1 MMKLR
6 NFWWLTLLIAL
17 AAGFCNPNLGV
28 IASVLLLQLFA
39 IGICSILIGAAGR
52 QAARADSGDLVS
64 ILRKVNAGALKFVA
78 PACCFVFGL
87 ASLIIAEG
95 MWLGFSGLFFDD
107 APRYIFPW
115 TGMEVENPAELS
127 VILIAVM
134 AAAQLLTMVLS
145 VMWVNGRARKIGNTG
160 AQQPSAVRVE
170 ECTE

>member
-1 MMKLR
+1 MKLC
-6 NFWWLTLLIAL
+6 NFWWLALLIAL

-39 IGICSILIGAAGR
+39 VGICSILAGAAGK

-64 ILRKVNAGALKFVA
+64 AIRKVSAGALRFVA

-87 ASLIIAEG
+87 TSLIIAEG
-95 MWLGFSGLFFDD
+95 MWLGFSGIFFDD

-115 TGMEVENPAELS
+115 TGMETANPASLS
-127 VILIAVM
+127 IVLNAVM
-134 AAAQLLTMVLS
+134 VVAQILTMVLS
-145 VMWVNGRARKIGNTG
+145 VRWISGQVRKIGSTG
-160 AQQPSAVRVE
+160 AQQPSAVRGE